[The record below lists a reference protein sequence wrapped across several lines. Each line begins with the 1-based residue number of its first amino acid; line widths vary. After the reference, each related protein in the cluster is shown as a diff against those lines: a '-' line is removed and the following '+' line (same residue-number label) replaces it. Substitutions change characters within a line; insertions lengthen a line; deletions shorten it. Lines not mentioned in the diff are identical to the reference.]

1 MVVLEK
7 REEEENRGGWARR
20 RADSASSVEEGETEA
35 VSGCGGGRVGGVM
48 V

>member
-1 MVVLEK
+1 MLEK

-20 RADSASSVEEGETEA
+20 RADSASSVEEGETGA
-35 VSGCGGGRVGGVM
+35 VSGGCGGGRVGGVR